1 MRVLLAEDERIN
13 QLYMLHLL
21 QGAGH
26 DVSVANDGQQV
37 LDLVWTQEFDIVLM
51 DVQMPRLNGL
61 EATRTIRSNTAF
73 QTPASVPIIA
83 LSAHSSAKDLESFQA
98 AGMDDSLTK
107 PIDEAAL
114 FALIKAH
121 EDNDGSE

>member
-1 MRVLLAEDERIN
+1 VLLAEDERIN

-26 DVSVANDGQQV
+26 EVAVANDGEEV
-37 LDLVWTQEFDIVLM
+37 LRLLREQAFDLVLM

-61 EATRTIRSNTAF
+61 EAAKRIRNDGEFATA
-73 QTPASVPIIA
+73 ASIPIIA
-83 LSAHSSAKDLESFQA
+83 LSAHSSAKDLESFLST
-98 AGMDDSLTK
+98 GMNESLTK

-114 FALIKAH
+114 LELIKTY
-121 EDNDGSE
+121 EENDDS